1 MKRENRVK
9 RWLKHSVSGMIAGCL
24 AISMVLASVPGILSQ
39 AEGVVVQEETR
50 TFVHPGMLHTAES
63 FAAMKENVENSIQ
76 PNLDT
81 WNKLKSNGFSA
92 ADWQPRQLETVVRGG
107 DGNNCAQF
115 YIDIRRAYQTAL
127 VWKISGS
134 EEHGEA
140 ACRILNAWSS
150 TMKSLTGNADRFLA
164 AGIYGY
170 ELANAAEI
178 MRDHPSFDKA
188 SMEELLLNVFY
199 PMNEDFLTNHNGA
212 HIGNYWANWDLCN
225 IAAMMSI
232 GIFTDRA
239 DIYDRALTYY
249 KTGLGNGSIYNAM
262 PYVFEDGTVQ
272 WQESGRDQGHTT
284 LGVSLCEV
292 ICEMAWNQ
300 GDDLYSLS
308 DNRFLK
314 AVEYIA
320 KYNNGE
326 DVQYAPYQWLKGQTG
341 SSEWQNAVSEA
352 ARGSVRPVYSM
363 VYNHYVNRMGL
374 SAPNIEKV
382 LKEEDG
388 TWKIEAEQSNGDE
401 FGWQTLTFANTG
413 KQTTAKKI
421 QGDFEDGKYRI
432 RSVLTGKSIVVNE
445 EGNLASADAGTR
457 ADEWWTLTNTGDG
470 EYIVTNAVTGKV
482 MQINSDYYTYASVIG
497 TGTKDG
503 GLNQKFAFVKN
514 DTGDYRI
521 IPTANFFVLDLM
533 NAGTT
538 DDTPIIQYRNY
549 SSSGQKWIIESVEE
563 VEGIDV
569 LADFTFD
576 DEETG
581 FVSGYG
587 IAKGSYTLK
596 EQNGGNALYLNGSS
610 DFLEVTMKDGK
621 SLLTGVKEMT
631 VSFMAKPEAGTT
643 NWAFYAAPNAGAQ
656 EYLKENYVGILE
668 SNGTVTT
675 ERYKNMNS
683 RPASAQTTVEE
694 DGWYYLTVVY
704 TETETIIYVNGE
716 EKTRQASD
724 YALTEILGDDSIVY
738 IGKANWK
745 NGEYY
750 KGLID
755 NYSIRGRALSAEEV
769 KEAYEEAKIPKVL
782 AMFTFDDEESGFTNG
797 YAVADGTYSL
807 QEHDG
812 GKALHLDG
820 TSNYLDVKTLDG
832 TSLLT
837 RVKEMTV
844 SFQAKPEAGRA
855 NWPFYAAPD
864 ANGQTNQKE
873 RYLGIL
879 EKDGTITAERYNNT
893 NRRPSSAWT
902 TTDAED
908 WYYVTVVQTEQE
920 SIIYIDGEEKARQ
933 SSAYALTDILGEDSI
948 LYIGKANWGNG
959 EYYKGLIDNYTIL
972 SKALSATEVKELA
985 AQAEEAPEGYLASQ
999 ANSGQYMSVD
1009 GGVADENKGIIMWQG
1024 PEANQK
1030 WQFTSTGT
1038 TGEYVIKNISTAK
1051 VLAPMDTNAGSQL
1064 VQKTAVEDS
1073 DSQIWILEKTDT
1085 DGAYKIKNKAT
1096 GLYVTAEAASNLK
1109 KVCQDTIADSS
1120 LQIWLTEA
1128 DITAV
1133 EAAPIPKAEGEDHLA
1148 SVADESQFLA
1158 VSGGSTAEDTQIM
1171 TWTGPED
1178 NQKWKFQE
1186 TEEGSKEYYL
1196 VNINSDR
1203 VISAQ
1208 DMREGTKMV
1217 QKSIISGDDKQI
1229 WSFIKVR
1236 EDVYKIKNKGTHL
1249 YLTADV
1255 SASGARV
1262 LQKNS
1267 MDSDLQLWKM
1277 NNGAEVNTI
1286 TDTKDYAVKIWITDG
1301 VSVTS
1306 DVGAAVPEGESVT
1319 FTITERDGYKVE
1331 NLKFFV
1337 NDVEQTITEKEDG
1350 VKTCTVANVTEDLT
1364 AKAKADATCLDGYVY
1379 IPENDYTGRNQCLS
1393 PRVVEGLDGTL
1404 YCTFEN
1410 GIPSEIE
1417 EGEYSFPIYESK
1429 DKGETWKRVGEIVN
1443 DDTVHPDSY
1452 YKITKYTDTGAPKEA
1467 EEVTEDTE
1475 DAVRHSWSLQCCPQL
1490 FVLPEDQGELKAGTL
1505 VCAGVAVP
1513 LEDGAEKISDEG
1525 FGGLW
1530 DSSLDFYY
1538 STDGGRSWE
1547 YLSTIAEGGENGRN
1561 IMGYDPVW
1569 EPYFVYYEG
1578 NLICY
1583 YSDET
1588 DPAHSQKLVYKM
1600 TKDGGK
1606 TWSAPVDVVAM
1617 DNANARPGMPVV
1629 TQLQNGKWMLVYET
1643 VGMTSPI
1650 KAGIKI
1656 ADDPYNWNPTDAG
1669 TTLPGINNTYGGS
1682 PYVYTLK
1689 DGTIVAGTGSLSEVF
1704 VNAEK
1709 DGSGDWTAKET
1720 GAPAG
1725 YNRCFIQL
1733 STGEFLISGTE
1744 GDGFA
1749 TQNNKIYVK
1758 RVWAAELP
1766 YVDVE
1771 KDDWFYDAVYYNY
1784 FAGTMTGLDPT
1795 HFGPDQSLAR
1805 AQFAVILYR
1814 MNDTPE
1820 VEYEAIFPDV
1830 EEEVWYTDAVLWA
1843 ADTGV
1848 VTGYTDTGKFGPSDL
1863 INREQMA
1870 VMMYRYANYKGYE
1883 SDAPADISGYKDA
1896 GKVSAFAEEA
1906 MEWAVGNGIISGKD
1920 EGTVLDPQGNA
1931 TRAECATIIMRFIE
1945 KFEK

>member
-24 AISMVLASVPGILSQ
+24 AISMLLASVPGIWSQ
-39 AEGVVVQEETR
+39 AEEVVVQEETR

-63 FAAMKENVENSIQ
+63 FAAMKENVENGIQ
-76 PNLDT
+76 PSLDT
-81 WNKLKSNGFSA
+81 WNQLKSNGFSA

-150 TMKSLTGNADRFLA
+150 TMKNLAGSSDRFLA

-320 KYNNGE
+320 RYNNGE

-596 EQNGGNALYLNGSS
+596 EHNDGNALYLNGSS

-643 NWAFYAAPNAGAQ
+643 NWAFYAAPNAGTQ
-656 EYLKENYVGILE
+656 EYLKENYIGILE

-675 ERYKNMNS
+675 ERYKNTNGS
-683 RPASAQTTVEE
+683 PVSAQTTVEE

-704 TETETIIYVNGE
+704 AETETIIYVNGE

-724 YALTEILGDDSIVY
+724 YALTDILGDDSIVY

-812 GKALHLDG
+812 GKALYLDG

-832 TSLLT
+832 ASLLT

-873 RYLGIL
+873 RYLGVL

-893 NRRPSSAWT
+893 NGRPSSAWT

-920 SIIYIDGEEKARQ
+920 TIIYINGEEKARQ
-933 SSAYALTDILGEDSI
+933 SSAYALTDILGENSI

-972 SKALSATEVKELA
+972 SKALSAAEVKELA
-985 AQAEEAPEGYLASQ
+985 AQYVEEEPIEVVNKDSLKEAIAQAVPADKEAKYTEESWSRYEKALKQAETVY
-999 ANSGQYMSVD
+999 
-1009 GGVADENKGIIMWQG
+1009 ENK
-1024 PEANQK
+1024 
-1030 WQFTSTGT
+1030 T
-1038 TGEYVIKNISTAK
+1038 
-1051 VLAPMDTNAGSQL
+1051 
-1064 VQKTAVEDS
+1064 
-1073 DSQIWILEKTDT
+1073 
-1085 DGAYKIKNKAT
+1085 
-1096 GLYVTAEAASNLK
+1096 VT
-1109 KVCQDTIADSS
+1109 Q
-1120 LQIWLTEA
+1120 
-1128 DITAV
+1128 
-1133 EAAPIPKAEGEDHLA
+1133 
-1148 SVADESQFLA
+1148 
-1158 VSGGSTAEDTQIM
+1158 
-1171 TWTGPED
+1171 
-1178 NQKWKFQE
+1178 
-1186 TEEGSKEYYL
+1186 
-1196 VNINSDR
+1196 
-1203 VISAQ
+1203 
-1208 DMREGTKMV
+1208 
-1217 QKSIISGDDKQI
+1217 
-1229 WSFIKVR
+1229 
-1236 EDVYKIKNKGTHL
+1236 EDVDN
-1249 YLTADV
+1249 
-1255 SASGARV
+1255 
-1262 LQKNS
+1262 
-1267 MDSDLQLWKM
+1267 
-1277 NNGAEVNTI
+1277 
-1286 TDTKDYAVKIWITDG
+1286 AVTELRDAQ
-1301 VSVTS
+1301 
-1306 DVGAAVPEGESVT
+1306 AALE
-1319 FTITERDGYKVE
+1319 
-1331 NLKFFV
+1331 
-1337 NDVEQTITEKEDG
+1337 EKE
-1350 VKTCTVANVTEDLT
+1350 E
-1364 AKAKADATCLDGYVY
+1364 
-1379 IPENDYTGRNQCLS
+1379 PQP
-1393 PRVVEGLDGTL
+1393 PRTL
-1404 YCTFEN
+1404 PF
-1410 GIPSEIE
+1410 
-1417 EGEYSFPIYESK
+1417 
-1429 DKGETWKRVGEIVN
+1429 
-1443 DDTVHPDSY
+1443 
-1452 YKITKYTDTGAPKEA
+1452 
-1467 EEVTEDTE
+1467 
-1475 DAVRHSWSLQCCPQL
+1475 
-1490 FVLPEDQGELKAGTL
+1490 
-1505 VCAGVAVP
+1505 
-1513 LEDGAEKISDEG
+1513 
-1525 FGGLW
+1525 
-1530 DSSLDFYY
+1530 
-1538 STDGGRSWE
+1538 
-1547 YLSTIAEGGENGRN
+1547 
-1561 IMGYDPVW
+1561 
-1569 EPYFVYYEG
+1569 
-1578 NLICY
+1578 
-1583 YSDET
+1583 
-1588 DPAHSQKLVYKM
+1588 
-1600 TKDGGK
+1600 
-1606 TWSAPVDVVAM
+1606 VDV
-1617 DNANARPGMPVV
+1617 
-1629 TQLQNGKWMLVYET
+1629 
-1643 VGMTSPI
+1643 
-1650 KAGIKI
+1650 
-1656 ADDPYNWNPTDAG
+1656 
-1669 TTLPGINNTYGGS
+1669 
-1682 PYVYTLK
+1682 
-1689 DGTIVAGTGSLSEVF
+1689 
-1704 VNAEK
+1704 
-1709 DGSGDWTAKET
+1709 KE
-1720 GAPAG
+1720 G
-1725 YNRCFIQL
+1725 
-1733 STGEFLISGTE
+1733 
-1744 GDGFA
+1744 
-1749 TQNNKIYVK
+1749 
-1758 RVWAAELP
+1758 
-1766 YVDVE
+1766 
-1771 KDDWFYDAVYYNY
+1771 DWFYNIVYYNY
-1784 FAGTMTGLDPT
+1784 YEGLMTGLDET
-1795 HFGPDQSLAR
+1795 HFGPNDSLAR
-1805 AQFAVILYR
+1805 AQFAVILWR
-1814 MNDTPE
+1814 MNESPT
-1820 VEYEAIFPDV
+1820 VAYEEIFPDV
-1830 EEEVWYTDAVLWA
+1830 KDKVWYTDAILWA
-1843 ADTGV
+1843 ADTKV
-1848 VTGYTDTGKFGPSDL
+1848 VTGYTDSGMFGPGDR

-1870 VMMYRYANYKGYE
+1870 VMMYRYAKYMGYE
-1883 SDAPADISGYKDA
+1883 TGNKADFGRFNDA
-1896 GKVSAFAEEA
+1896 GKVSAYADEA
-1906 MEWAVGNGIISGKD
+1906 MQWAVGNEIITGKNN
-1920 EGTVLDPQGNA
+1920 GTLIDPQGDA
-1931 TRAECATIIMRFIE
+1931 TRAECATIIMRFME
-1945 KFEK
+1945 KYEK

>member
-1 MKRENRVK
+1 MKKWKQRVMS
-9 RWLKHSVSGMIAGCL
+9 LVLVCA
-24 AISMVLASVPGILSQ
+24 MVLGGLLPGTYSEVQAAENYGTLTSPGASGEALSVYGGSSNDGAILYFWTNNNEDNQ
-39 AEGVVVQEETR
+39 NWDFQITDQTGEYRIANKVTQKYIA
-50 TFVHPGMLHTAES
+50 TA
-63 FAAMKENVENSIQ
+63 
-76 PNLDT
+76 D
-81 WNKLKSNGFSA
+81 
-92 ADWQPRQLETVVRGG
+92 ETVG
-107 DGNNCAQF
+107 
-115 YIDIRRAYQTAL
+115 TTL
-127 VWKISGS
+127 VQKTNDETDDKQVWIFEATDTDSVYKIK
-134 EEHGEA
+134 
-140 ACRILNAWSS
+140 N
-150 TMKSLTGNADRFLA
+150 
-164 AGIYGY
+164 
-170 ELANAAEI
+170 
-178 MRDHPSFDKA
+178 KA
-188 SMEELLLNVFY
+188 
-199 PMNEDFLTNHNGA
+199 
-212 HIGNYWANWDLCN
+212 
-225 IAAMMSI
+225 
-232 GIFTDRA
+232 
-239 DIYDRALTYY
+239 
-249 KTGLGNGSIYNAM
+249 TGLYM
-262 PYVFEDGTVQ
+262 
-272 WQESGRDQGHTT
+272 
-284 LGVSLCEV
+284 
-292 ICEMAWNQ
+292 
-300 GDDLYSLS
+300 
-308 DNRFLK
+308 
-314 AVEYIA
+314 
-320 KYNNGE
+320 
-326 DVQYAPYQWLKGQTG
+326 
-341 SSEWQNAVSEA
+341 
-352 ARGSVRPVYSM
+352 
-363 VYNHYVNRMGL
+363 
-374 SAPNIEKV
+374 
-382 LKEEDG
+382 
-388 TWKIEAEQSNGDE
+388 
-401 FGWQTLTFANTG
+401 
-413 KQTTAKKI
+413 TA
-421 QGDFEDGKYRI
+421 
-432 RSVLTGKSIVVNE
+432 S
-445 EGNLASADAGTR
+445 
-457 ADEWWTLTNTGDG
+457 
-470 EYIVTNAVTGKV
+470 
-482 MQINSDYYTYASVIG
+482 
-497 TGTKDG
+497 
-503 GLNQKFAFVKN
+503 
-514 DTGDYRI
+514 
-521 IPTANFFVLDLM
+521 
-533 NAGTT
+533 
-538 DDTPIIQYRNY
+538 
-549 SSSGQKWIIESVEE
+549 
-563 VEGIDV
+563 
-569 LADFTFD
+569 
-576 DEETG
+576 
-581 FVSGYG
+581 
-587 IAKGSYTLK
+587 
-596 EQNGGNALYLNGSS
+596 
-610 DFLEVTMKDGK
+610 
-621 SLLTGVKEMT
+621 
-631 VSFMAKPEAGTT
+631 GTT
-643 NWAFYAAPNAGAQ
+643 NEAQ
-656 EYLKENYVGILE
+656 VKQQ
-668 SNGTVTT
+668 
-675 ERYKNMNS
+675 
-683 RPASAQTTVEE
+683 ASE
-694 DGWYYLTVVY
+694 DG
-704 TETETIIYVNGE
+704 N
-716 EKTRQASD
+716 D
-724 YALTEILGDDSIVY
+724 
-738 IGKANWK
+738 
-745 NGEYY
+745 
-750 KGLID
+750 
-755 NYSIRGRALSAEEV
+755 
-769 KEAYEEAKIPKVL
+769 
-782 AMFTFDDEESGFTNG
+782 
-797 YAVADGTYSL
+797 L
-807 QEHDG
+807 Q
-812 GKALHLDG
+812 L
-820 TSNYLDVKTLDG
+820 
-832 TSLLT
+832 
-837 RVKEMTV
+837 
-844 SFQAKPEAGRA
+844 
-855 NWPFYAAPD
+855 
-864 ANGQTNQKE
+864 
-873 RYLGIL
+873 
-879 EKDGTITAERYNNT
+879 
-893 NRRPSSAWT
+893 WT
-902 TTDAED
+902 TAA
-908 WYYVTVVQTEQE
+908 VISV
-920 SIIYIDGEEKARQ
+920 
-933 SSAYALTDILGEDSI
+933 
-948 LYIGKANWGNG
+948 
-959 EYYKGLIDNYTIL
+959 
-972 SKALSATEVKELA
+972 A
-985 AQAEEAPEGYLASQ
+985 AQAEEVPEGYLASQ

-1051 VLAPMDTNAGSQL
+1051 VLAPVDTNAGSQL

-1109 KVCQDTIADSS
+1109 KVCQDTLADSS
-1120 LQIWLTEA
+1120 LQVWLTEA

-1158 VSGGSTAEDTQIM
+1158 VSGGSTEEDTQIM

-1196 VNINSDR
+1196 VNINSDK

-1286 TDTKDYAVKIWITDG
+1286 TDTKDYTVKIWITDG

-1319 FTITERDGYKVE
+1319 FTITGRDGYKVE

-1337 NDVEQTITEKEDG
+1337 NDVEQTITEDEDG

-1379 IPENDYTGRNQCLS
+1379 IPENDYSGRNQCLS

-1475 DAVRHSWSLQCCPQL
+1475 GAVRHSWSLQCCPQL

-1538 STDGGRSWE
+1538 SADGGRSWE

-1561 IMGYDPVW
+1561 IMGYEPVW

-1588 DPAHSQKLVYKM
+1588 DPAYSQKLVYKM

-1606 TWSAPVDVVAM
+1606 TWSDPVDVVAM
-1617 DNANARPGMPVV
+1617 ANANARPGMPVV

-1643 VGMTSPI
+1643 VGMTNPI

-1758 RVWAAELP
+1758 RVWADEVPGEEPEPEPAAELP

-1830 EEEVWYTDAVLWA
+1830 EDEVWYTDAILWA

-1848 VTGYTDTGKFGPSDL
+1848 VTGYTNTGEFGPSDL